1 SMHQRHSPHV
11 RMEPRNTRSPFATPG
26 GRTASG
32 PTSWSTPTGSWPSTH
47 GAGARGSPL
56 KNVLASV
63 PQIPQAS
70 TRRIAPRGSSL
81 GSSVSRTSTAFT
93 SVMNAALIALAP
105 PAPARSAPRP
115 SPSELLDERVV
126 GLVGAPPLADHSR
139 ERAGDRLGR
148 RVHEDVPADRAADRA
163 GLDGHLHPP
172 QQLLVLQPRPAG
184 EYDGDTVRRLDQL
197 AERIGVAR
205 PVGLHDVGAELR
217 AQADV
222 PPQVLEPVLLLELLD
237 R

>member
-1 SMHQRHSPHV
+1 MHQRHSPHV

-32 PTSWSTPTGSWPSTH
+32 PTSASTPTGSWPSTQ
-47 GAGARGSPL
+47 GAGARGAPL
-56 KNVLASV
+56 KNVRASV
-63 PQIPQAS
+63 PQIPHAS

-105 PAPARSAPRP
+105 PTPARSGPRP
-115 SPSELLDERVV
+115 SPSELLRERVV
-126 GLVGAPPLADHSR
+126 GLVGAPPLADHAR

-148 RVHEDVPADRAADRA
+148 RVHEDVPADRAPDRA

-172 QQLLVLQPRPAG
+172 EQLLVLQPRATR
-184 EYDGDTVRRLDQL
+184 EHDRDAVRRLHPL
-197 AERIGVAR
+197 SERLGVR
-205 PVGLHDVGAELR
+205 P
-217 AQADV
+217 
-222 PPQVLEPVLLLELLD
+222 P
-237 R
+237 

>member
-63 PQIPQAS
+63 PQMPQAS

-81 GSSVSRTSTAFT
+81 GSSVSRISTEFT
-93 SVMNAALIALAP
+93 SVMNAALIALALP
-105 PAPARSAPRP
+105 TPARSSRCP
-115 SPSELLDERVV
+115 SPSELLGERVV
-126 GLVGAPPLADHSR
+126 GLVGAPPLADHAR
-139 ERAGDRLGR
+139 ERARDRLGR
-148 RVHEDVPADRAADRA
+148 RGHEDVPPDRAPDRA
-163 GLDGHLHPP
+163 GLDRHLHPP
-172 QQLLVLQPRPAG
+172 EQLLVLQPRAAR
-184 EYDGDTVRRLDQL
+184 EHDGDAVRGIRELGERLG
-197 AERIGVAR
+197 IAR
-205 PVGLHDVGAELR
+205 PVGLHDVGAELGT
-217 AQADV
+217 QPHV
-222 PPQVLEPVLLLELLD
+222 PAQVLEPILLL
-237 R
+237 